1 VGRVLVVEDDPDVRM
16 LIARGLEH
24 AGHASILASSGR
36 SGLELARSVPPDLV
50 ILDLMLPDVPG
61 TAVAKSLQSDL
72 RTRTIPFIIVSALAG
87 ESERIAGLELG
98 ADDYLTKP
106 FSMRELVL
114 RVNVSLRRRPSLDPA
129 APRGLIEVPP
139 LVIDPHQ
146 RKVSVDGKRVSLTPI
161 EFKLL
166 LTLADRAEQVQTRE
180 ALLADVWGVH
190 PDLETR
196 TVDVHVKRLREK
208 LEPAGAMI
216 ETVRGVGYRFS
227 VEAEPCSIPS
237 S

>member
-1 VGRVLVVEDDPDVRM
+1 MGRVLVVEDDPDVRM

-24 AGHASILASSGR
+24 AGHASVLASSGR

-61 TAVAKSLQSDL
+61 TAIAKSLQSDL
-72 RTRTIPFIIVSALAG
+72 RTRAIPFIIVSALSG

-106 FSMRELVL
+106 FSVRELVL
-114 RVNVSLRRRPSLDPA
+114 RVNVALRRRPTLDPP
-129 APRGLIEVPP
+129 PRSTIEVPP
-139 LVIDPHQ
+139 LSIDPHE
-146 RKVSVDGKRVSLTPI
+146 RRVSVAGKRVSLTPI

-166 LTLADRAEQVQTRE
+166 LTLADRADQVQTRE

-216 ETVRGVGYRFS
+216 ETVRGVGYRFR
-227 VEAEPCSIPS
+227 EEGAACSEPS